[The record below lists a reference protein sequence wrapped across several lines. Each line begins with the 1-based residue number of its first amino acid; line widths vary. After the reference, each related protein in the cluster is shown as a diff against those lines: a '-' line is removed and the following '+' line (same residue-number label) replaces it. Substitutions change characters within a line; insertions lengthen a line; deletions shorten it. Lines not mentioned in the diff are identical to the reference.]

1 MQVCR
6 VFIHSFIHARILFST
21 TRFSSLHHRNFSN
34 FSPFPMNSPVAKC
47 FQSEAAIS
55 SVEVTQEIYHTTNK
69 EKPKT
74 WNFFHLMLLLYL
86 TFTLLWFL
94 YAFFAFSP
102 FLHFSFLS
110 TCLKCVC
117 IRNASNMNSWKE
129 EWIGYVYMDPKNL
142 FYSPLLQQWQQHQ
155 HCESIQVKTKFTYPP
170 ACLSC
175 NWNGKTDIT
184 RKNILFYFYSSSFFH
199 SFIAK
204 IRKST

>member
-94 YAFFAFSP
+94 YTL
-102 FLHFSFLS
+102 FLHFHHFYTFLS
-110 TCLKCVC
+110 FQHVWNAYAYVMLAIWIVGKKSGSGMFIW
-117 IRNASNMNSWKE
+117 IRR
-129 EWIGYVYMDPKNL
+129 I
-142 FYSPLLQQWQQHQ
+142 F
-155 HCESIQVKTKFTYPP
+155 SIRL
-170 ACLSC
+170 C
-175 NWNGKTDIT
+175 
-184 RKNILFYFYSSSFFH
+184 YSSDSNTNTVRAF
-199 SFIAK
+199 K
-204 IRKST
+204 